1 MTADRDLRLRL
12 LRASW
17 MLGGVILLAA
27 GVGWCVS
34 R

>member
-1 MTADRDLRLRL
+1 LSEDRDFRLRL

-17 MLGGVILLAA
+17 MLGGIILLAA
-27 GVGWCVS
+27 GAGWCVS